1 MRGFDVAF
9 CPLPGNT
16 VMPWQNRERKE
27 NLLSRQDIYTYYYC
41 SILAKQ
47 FGSWPKMVL
56 KSITITV
63 ILCTIYS
70 FYTLII
76 ICNSCFRQQLLTN
89 MNMCVVGSPG
99 FLNKTV
105 KVQRK
110 YKSGLMGLHEQGWR
124 RK

>member
-1 MRGFDVAF
+1 MQGFDVAF

-76 ICNSCFRQQLLTN
+76 ISNSCFRQQLLTN